1 MDRRPVAGD
10 VEPLKKGLSFAS
22 CACRG
27 DSNWFATER
36 RFLGGFVMR
45 RELLTE
51 RLVSLGKVRRYGLW
65 LRVNALDNVGNM
77 RIFAFSLAFDAYA
90 SLAEG
95 ITI

>member
-1 MDRRPVAGD
+1 
-10 VEPLKKGLSFAS
+10 
-22 CACRG
+22 
-27 DSNWFATER
+27 
-36 RFLGGFVMR
+36 MR